1 MYGVDLTTRVKV
13 EDTAIPNLL
22 TQCIEHIEKSGEW
35 NFFTYSSLGWNF
47 FTFLLVFCDDYMTYM
62 LRSVSSLHMAC
73 FTELEAEGLYRVSGQ
88 TSELLDLKEKFDS
101 SDKIDF
107 SRYTDI
113 NIVCGAVKLYLRE
126 LPIPVVTFDAYNE
139 VMKATSEL
147 VGEGEGEGN
156 GKEVGGGGG
165 GGWRDEGKEGE
176 EGGGRNGRMKGEREG
191 GDNRRG
197 EGGKGR

>member
-22 TQCIEHIEKSGEW
+22 TQCIEHIEKS
-35 NFFTYSSLGWNF
+35 
-47 FTFLLVFCDDYMTYM
+47 
-62 LRSVSSLHMAC
+62 
-73 FTELEAEGLYRVSGQ
+73 ELEAEGLYRVSGQ

-139 VMKATSEL
+139 VMKATSTISDPNDESVDWTVLANALKLLPKAHYNVLKFL
-147 VGEGEGEGN
+147 VEHLHRVDDKSSIN
-156 GKEVGGGGG
+156 KMTAYNLSVVFAPTLMRSPSDDMSLV
-165 GGWRDEGKEGE
+165 RDITLQRHFVEMLI
-176 EGGGRNGRMKGEREG
+176 MKHSILF
-191 GDNRRG
+191 N
-197 EGGKGR
+197 